1 MKLTS
6 DNETLA
12 ENKVLIL
19 YILNKID
26 TPVSNNELLQL
37 VLSIEDM
44 NYFYFQQFIL
54 DLLEN
59 KYIEE
64 YRQEENSEPI
74 YRLTS
79 AGKSTL
85 ELTKDFDY
93 FKLYFSDIGLFTTM
107 LFDSGK
113 GIEDNIYSKLLSDKL
128 ESDLG
133 YLYENVVAQM
143 IVASGRNL
151 YYHTWRD
158 KDKTHS
164 NEVDFLITN
173 KNKIIPIEV
182 KSSNIKNHKSI
193 DLFVEKYTQIVGR
206 RFLFSQKDI
215 SHDGM
220 LELMP
225 IYLVPFILESL

>member
-85 ELTKDFDY
+85 ELIPGIV
-93 FKLYFSDIGLFTTM
+93 KLKI
-107 LFDSGK
+107 DSTIK
-113 GIEDNIYSKLLSDKL
+113 GELDNIEEEVSIVSEFMPEDDNLFNVTCKIVEKNKTVFEVSTFAGSREQAKAISDNWKENAINIYPKIINLL
-128 ESDLG
+128 
-133 YLYENVVAQM
+133 
-143 IVASGRNL
+143 
-151 YYHTWRD
+151 
-158 KDKTHS
+158 
-164 NEVDFLITN
+164 TN
-173 KNKIIPIEV
+173 KE
-182 KSSNIKNHKSI
+182 
-193 DLFVEKYTQIVGR
+193 
-206 RFLFSQKDI
+206 
-215 SHDGM
+215 
-220 LELMP
+220 
-225 IYLVPFILESL
+225 